1 LGIPIVVDALIV
13 QSGTTERRTF
23 DSKLHQKEE
32 VEEVTGGSVLGST
45 STSIGGVV
53 GTVGGIVGSIGDAVS
68 DSFDSAAAAAAGTG
82 AGTGEDHPQDNHFA
96 LTLLLMVAT
105 ANASHC
111 EPVVRKRRQC
121 RNR

>member
-1 LGIPIVVDALIV
+1 M
-13 QSGTTERRTF
+13 
-23 DSKLHQKEE
+23 
-32 VEEVTGGSVLGST
+32 
-45 STSIGGVV
+45 

-68 DSFDSAAAAAAGTG
+68 DSFDSAAGTGTG
-82 AGTGEDHPQDNHFA
+82 AGTEEDHPQDNHFA

-111 EPVVRKRRQC
+111 EPVVRKRRQW